1 MQFASRYFLLHEVF
15 LLAYPNLIEFVA
27 DNKLN
32 LPLFVLTSMMLE
44 NFVNFR
50 VNGTPELSLLARG
63 LGTGFGSRTFD
74 SVSCISTRRALSS
87 NFFNSE

>member
-50 VNGTPELSLLARG
+50 VNGTPELS
-63 LGTGFGSRTFD
+63 
-74 SVSCISTRRALSS
+74 
-87 NFFNSE
+87 